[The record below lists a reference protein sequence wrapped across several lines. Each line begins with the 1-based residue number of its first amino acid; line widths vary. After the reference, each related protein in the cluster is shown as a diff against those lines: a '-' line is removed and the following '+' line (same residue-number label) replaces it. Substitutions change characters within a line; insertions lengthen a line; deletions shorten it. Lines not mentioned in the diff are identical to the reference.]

1 MNPMIRYDA
10 SMDNLI
16 SYQFIKDWIE
26 VMKRNFKMTL
36 GNNYDEAKVMTVI
49 MRGLR
54 HIYLPKMRIVN
65 NYLMRE
71 FDGNLLDI
79 YEFIVKKKPIIGGNG
94 VLFSQH
100 GKIVN
105 PQLTWIA
112 NLMAE
117 RKSLKGMMKKCE
129 FGSKEYRMYDLL
141 QLNTKIKINSL
152 YGVLG
157 YARFMFYNIFLAQ
170 CVTSTGQNII
180 STAACGFES
189 FIAGDVGFVSMGE
202 VRRFIYWC
210 NEESEDILIQTVL
223 GDTEI
228 PLASVREV
236 SGHIK
241 SQCHFRLT
249 NMDETIIDEMLQ
261 NSTIGAIRLMRYKN
275 SLMDFLKIPFIANLV
290 KTFVVQCDG
299 LMAPEM
305 DRITSEEAKEAI
317 NTFWKYCE
325 VFVMVKH
332 PYYDRVRRN
341 KYEFKRAVIYEDTDS
356 NFLAL
361 ARWVNTIEKDILK
374 TSLTETMTFSAVN
387 TFTIVLGRVIASAF
401 QTFTDSLN
409 ISRDYSDRLNMKN
422 EFFYPR
428 ILFVNKKKRYI
439 GLQKLREGKLLAGDI
454 KNMDVKGFEFRKSI
468 TKETLR
474 EYYTQISYD
483 LIMKPKQID
492 SKEVLRAI
500 MKLEASIRNS
510 LATGETLYYK
520 QANVKRVP
528 DYTYPYRIPGIK
540 AVALWNALCP
550 DYQIE
555 LPTDVDIVPIKL
567 ETGRKRTKKII
578 PGLDCIKIDDDTK
591 GNEQWIVNDTKFIM
605 ELARKY
611 PDMYMRLASSIF
623 NNSSPTIRGMKLNF
637 IAKPKNPNIPIP
649 PWFYEIIDYNQI
661 INDSLKLY
669 YPIMETLGIRII
681 KTGPKTEHYTN
692 MVML

>member
-36 GNNYDEAKVMTVI
+36 GNKYDEAKVMTVI

-152 YGVLG
+152 YGILG

-210 NEESEDILIQTVL
+210 NEESEDILIHNIL

-228 PLASVREV
+228 PLATVREV
-236 SGHIK
+236 SEHIK
-241 SQCHFRLT
+241 AQCHFRLT
-249 NMDETIIDEMLQ
+249 NTDETIIDEMLQ

-332 PYYDRVRRN
+332 PYYDRVR
-341 KYEFKRAVIYEDTDS
+341 
-356 NFLAL
+356 
-361 ARWVNTIEKDILK
+361 
-374 TSLTETMTFSAVN
+374 
-387 TFTIVLGRVIASAF
+387 
-401 QTFTDSLN
+401 
-409 ISRDYSDRLNMKN
+409 
-422 EFFYPR
+422 
-428 ILFVNKKKRYI
+428 
-439 GLQKLREGKLLAGDI
+439 
-454 KNMDVKGFEFRKSI
+454 
-468 TKETLR
+468 
-474 EYYTQISYD
+474 
-483 LIMKPKQID
+483 
-492 SKEVLRAI
+492 
-500 MKLEASIRNS
+500 
-510 LATGETLYYK
+510 
-520 QANVKRVP
+520 
-528 DYTYPYRIPGIK
+528 
-540 AVALWNALCP
+540 
-550 DYQIE
+550 
-555 LPTDVDIVPIKL
+555 
-567 ETGRKRTKKII
+567 
-578 PGLDCIKIDDDTK
+578 
-591 GNEQWIVNDTKFIM
+591 
-605 ELARKY
+605 
-611 PDMYMRLASSIF
+611 
-623 NNSSPTIRGMKLNF
+623 
-637 IAKPKNPNIPIP
+637 
-649 PWFYEIIDYNQI
+649 
-661 INDSLKLY
+661 
-669 YPIMETLGIRII
+669 
-681 KTGPKTEHYTN
+681 
-692 MVML
+692 